1 MLLALHNDPR
11 VKSRQRCT
19 GVHDA
24 MDLMLADSGLW
35 VAFETATP
43 DVGSAW
49 KQGEQGE
56 LF

>member
-11 VKSRQRCT
+11 AKYKTRCT

-35 VAFETATP
+35 VEFEAATP
-43 DVGSAW
+43 NAGRAW